1 MLSVLCEM
9 VGVVRLQQTVHS
21 SFLQQP
27 HRCQFLES
35 VDLSQRPLVPTLEDI
50 LQLCKEQT
58 ASAMFCWRGGKRAA
72 VAASS
77 SVAAA
82 PSLSVA
88 VSATWSFGVIKGT
101 EFPSLQVGL
110 RFFCQSLYTFVRVHF
125 MCVCVTCVRVCVCAC
140 ACAYVCV
147 CAVPDWNT
155 VWQQTFRQPGAL
167 RQHSGHTTDRL
178 YSIQPED
185 RQRQHQYK
193 QLVVGCQRWL
203 CGCSQ

>member
-1 MLSVLCEM
+1 MRLWLNLVCVCRKKREAFRVLSVLCEM

-58 ASAMFCWRGGKRAA
+58 ASAMFCWRGGKRAG

-101 EFPSLQVGL
+101 EFASLQVGL
-110 RFFCQSLYTFVRVHF
+110 KFFCQSLYTFVRVHF
-125 MCVCVTCVRVCVCAC
+125 MCVCVCVCVRVCACTNVCVCVRVCVC
-140 ACAYVCV
+140 VC
-147 CAVPDWNT
+147 
-155 VWQQTFRQPGAL
+155 
-167 RQHSGHTTDRL
+167 S
-178 YSIQPED
+178 S
-185 RQRQHQYK
+185 
-193 QLVVGCQRWL
+193 
-203 CGCSQ
+203 